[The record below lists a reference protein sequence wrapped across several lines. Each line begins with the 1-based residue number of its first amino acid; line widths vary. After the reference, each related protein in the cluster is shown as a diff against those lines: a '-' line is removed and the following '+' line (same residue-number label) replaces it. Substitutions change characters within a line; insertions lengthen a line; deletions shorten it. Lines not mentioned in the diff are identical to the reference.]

1 MQRKHLQLA
10 ILLYAAAMTAMAQT
24 PSHVYRSGNEWI
36 EETSGNITAGKKV
49 WVKTTA
55 GSIHIEGMGQSNVS
69 YVARK
74 HVRAASEEAAR
85 RELARLRIT
94 SSGSSEQSSIH
105 GEKDQTS
112 RGSIDF
118 EVRVPSQTSFVR
130 LETNGGVMATNINGK
145 VAVSTGG
152 GGIHLDG
159 ISGDV
164 SASSGGG
171 DIEVGKIGG
180 NVRVETGGGSIHI
193 GTAGGQVVAL
203 SGGGAL
209 VIGGGQGMVLQTGG
223 GSIQVNKCTG
233 EIKASTGG
241 GAIKLNEVG
250 GHALVES
257 GGGSIHVGPVA
268 GGVRAET
275 GGGPIIVDLAASKG
289 NFTDSQVETSA
300 GDIIVY
306 VPDDLGINIRAAVE
320 VSNGFGIR
328 SDFPAL
334 KITGSSHQWGPR
346 EAYAEGSLNG
356 GGPLLHVHTTSGT
369 IEIKRRE
376 KKM

>member
-10 ILLYAAAMTAMAQT
+10 ILFYAAALTAMAQT
-24 PSHVYRSGNEWI
+24 PSHIYRSGSEWI
-36 EETSGNITAGKKV
+36 EETSGTLAAGKKI

-55 GSIHIEGMGQSNVS
+55 GSIRMEGAAQNNVS

-85 RELARLRIT
+85 RELARLRVT
-94 SSGSSEQSSIH
+94 SSSSTEQSSIH
-105 GEKDQTS
+105 GEKDQAS

-118 EVRVPSQTSFVR
+118 EVRVPVQTSFVR

-159 ISGDV
+159 IGGDV

-171 DIEVGKIGG
+171 DILVGKIGG
-180 NVRVETGGGSIHI
+180 SAKVETGGGTIHI
-193 GTAGGQVVAL
+193 GTAGGQVVAF

-209 VIGGGQGMVLQTGG
+209 VIGDAHSMVLQTGG
-223 GSIQVNKCTG
+223 GPIQVNKCTG

-241 GAIKLNEVG
+241 GAIKLNEVS

-257 GGGSIHVGPVA
+257 GGGSIHLGPLA
-268 GGVRAET
+268 SGVRAET
-275 GGGPIIVDLAASKG
+275 GSGPITIDLAATKG
-289 NFTDSQVETSA
+289 KFTDSQVETSA

-306 VPDDLGINIRAAVE
+306 VPDDLGVNIRAAVE

-334 KITGSSHQWGPR
+334 KITGSSQQWGPR

-356 GGPLLHVHTTSGT
+356 GGPLLHVHTTTGT